1 MIPRKI
7 EALQAGKVPIYEPGL
22 EEVIHR
28 NVSAHRL
35 RFTGSIKEGV
45 DNSQVVFI
53 AVPTPQQPNG
63 DVDLSYIEKV
73 AREIA
78 GVLTD
83 YRVIVDKSTV
93 PVKTGEKVA
102 ESIKRYNKHGAKF
115 DVVSN
120 PEFLREG
127 CAVRDLMNPDRI
139 VIGAQSEHA
148 IDLMKKIYEP
158 FMAPILVTDINSAEL
173 IKHAANSFLAL
184 KISYIN
190 AVSAICEASGAD
202 VEKVADGIG
211 MDHRIG
217 RTFLNAGI
225 GYGGSCFPKD
235 IAAFIHISE
244 QLGVPFQLLKEVQR
258 INASQK
264 ERFLK
269 VIRDTLWVLREKKI
283 AVWGLTFKP
292 DTDDIRSSVAID
304 LVADMLREG
313 AHVSAYDPKGLEKTR
328 DLKAIDGANFVS
340 SALEAV
346 EGAEALIIAT
356 EWKEFAN
363 VDLAVVKEKMTTP
376 IVFDGRN
383 LFDPRDDGET
393 RVPVSFHRPGERDPR
408 LIYSWARLPPAA
420 LPLTLFGSGANRS
433 VWPIPS
439 FPMCSVKPSL
449 SAAGSRL
456 RFRSFLRDAPQ
467 SHFAGFLDRPAS

>member
-1 MIPRKI
+1 MDLSIIGSGYVGLVTGACFADIGHNVICVDNDPRKLA
-7 EALQAGKVPIYEPGL
+7 ALQGGQVPIYEPGL

-28 NVSAHRL
+28 NVAAKRL
-35 RFTGSIKEGV
+35 RFTGSIKDGV

-53 AVPTPQQPNG
+53 AVPTPQG
-63 DVDLSYIEKV
+63 ADGHVDLSFIEKV

-78 GVLTD
+78 GVLSD

-102 ESIKRYNKHGAKF
+102 ESIKRYNKHGAEF

-127 CAVRDLMNPDRI
+127 CAVADLMKPDRI
-139 VIGAQSEHA
+139 VIGAQGERA
-148 IDLMKKIYEP
+148 IDLMKKVYEP

-173 IKHAANSFLAL
+173 IKHCANSFLAL

-190 AVSAICEASGAD
+190 AVSQICEATGAD

-211 MDHRIG
+211 MDRRIG
-217 RTFLNAGI
+217 RNFLNAGI

-235 IAAFIHISE
+235 IAAFIAISE
-244 QLGVPFQLLKEVQR
+244 QLGKPFTLLKEVQR
-258 INASQK
+258 INEGQK

-269 VIRDTLWVLREKKI
+269 SIRDTLWVLREKKI

-292 DTDDIRSSVAID
+292 NTDDIRSSVAIE
-304 LVADMLREG
+304 LVEQLLREG
-313 AHVSAYDPKGLEKTR
+313 AHVVAYDPKGMHKASGV
-328 DLKAIDGANFVS
+328 KAIADVKFAS

-346 EGAEALIIAT
+346 NDAEALVIAT
-356 EWKEFAN
+356 EWNEFAN
-363 VDLAVVKEKMTTP
+363 VDLTVLKQKMRTP

-383 LFDPRDDGET
+383 LLDPET
-393 RVPVSFHRPGERDPR
+393 MRQFGFNY
-408 LIYSWARLPPAA
+408 YSI
-420 LPLTLFGSGANRS
+420 G
-433 VWPIPS
+433 
-439 FPMCSVKPSL
+439 
-449 SAAGSRL
+449 
-456 RFRSFLRDAPQ
+456 
-467 SHFAGFLDRPAS
+467 